1 MQKRDL
7 LARIIGLTVF
17 AIGITILLVTFIIAY
32 SLFTTSADGLAITPA
47 GPGDPPA
54 TTALSQSAL
63 LVFYRIGLLFIM
75 ALVGSLMAGRGV
87 QMYGAGERP
96 LKPEE

>member
-17 AIGITILLVTFIIAY
+17 AIGIAILIVTFIIAY
-32 SLFTTSADGLAITPA
+32 RMFTTPADGLAITPA
-47 GPGDPPA
+47 GPDGPPA
-54 TTALSQSAL
+54 TTTLSQSAL

-75 ALVGSLMAGRGV
+75 VLVGSLMAGRGLL
-87 QMYGAGERP
+87 MYSAGEHP
-96 LKPEE
+96 PKAEE